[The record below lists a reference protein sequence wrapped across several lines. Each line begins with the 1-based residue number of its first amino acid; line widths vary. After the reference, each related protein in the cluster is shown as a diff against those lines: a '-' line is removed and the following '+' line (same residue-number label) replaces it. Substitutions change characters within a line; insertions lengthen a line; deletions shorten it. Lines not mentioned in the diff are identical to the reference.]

1 MRRSPLNIAFLRR
14 LHRMKKHF
22 IADIKHSLF
31 HIISTLDKNPSLF
44 VRCPEKDFT
53 RKRKLNFDT
62 FMKFTLG
69 MSGRTMNKEILD
81 FFDFSTKAPSNSAYN
96 QQRSKVLPEAFEF
109 LFHEFTSK
117 LTLNRRFHGYRLIAC
132 DGSNISIASNP
143 KDTETRVRSN
153 QFNTHVNRLHL
164 NAFYDLMNRSYL
176 DAQVQN
182 WAEHN
187 EFCACKQM
195 IDRSPLEEKVILI
208 ADRGY
213 ENYNIF
219 AHVEQKN
226 WKYLIRVKDITSNGI
241 LSGLDITEK
250 GSFDKNVSLTLTR
263 SQVKAKTTK
272 DYKFMPTCQ
281 GFDYI
286 PIGSEKEY
294 TLHFRVVRFPIAD
307 DSYETIITNLEKE
320 EFSPEYIKEMYHLRW
335 GIETS
340 FRELKYAVGLI
351 NFHAKKV
358 EYIKQ
363 EIFARLTMY
372 NYCEAI
378 ITQILIKQTQK
389 TKVYQVNFT
398 LAIFICREYL
408 SNKRKLEPPDIV
420 LLIQR
425 NILPIRPGRQ
435 DPRKVNVQKPVSFLY
450 RVA

>member
-1 MRRSPLNIAFLRR
+1 MGQ
-14 LHRMKKHF
+14 HF
-22 IADIKHSLF
+22 IETTRSLLF
-31 HIISTLDKNPSLF
+31 NVIEEMESNPSLF
-44 VRCPEKDFT
+44 VLNPKKDFT
-53 RKRKLNFDT
+53 RKRKIDFGT

-69 MSGRTMNKEILD
+69 MSGRSMNKEILD
-81 FFDFSTKAPSNSAYN
+81 FFDFSTNAPSNSAYN

-109 LFHEFTSK
+109 LFHEFTSN
-117 LTLNRRFHGYRLIAC
+117 LVLNDRFHGYRLIAC

-153 QFNTHVNRLHL
+153 QFDTNVNRLHL
-164 NAFYDLMNRSYL
+164 NALYDLMNRSYL
-176 DAQVQN
+176 DVEVQN
-182 WAEHN
+182 WADYN
-187 EFCACKQM
+187 EFYACRQM
-195 IDRSPLEEKVILI
+195 IDRSRLEEKTILI

-219 AHVEQKN
+219 AHVEEKN

-241 LSGLDITEK
+241 VSGLGIAENGT
-250 GSFDKNVSLTLTR
+250 FDKYVSLTLTR
-263 SQVKAKTTK
+263 TQSKAKKTK

-281 GFDYI
+281 RFDYI
-286 PIGSEKEY
+286 PIGSTKEY

-307 DSYETIITNLEKE
+307 GSYETIITNLEKD
-320 EFSPEYIKEMYHLRW
+320 EFSSDYIKEMYHLRW

-340 FRELKYAVGLI
+340 FRELKYSVGLI

-378 ITQILIKQTQK
+378 ITQIIIKQTQK

-398 LAIFICREYL
+398 VAIFICREYL
-408 SNKRKLEPPDIV
+408 SNKRKLKPPDIV

>member
-1 MRRSPLNIAFLRR
+1 
-14 LHRMKKHF
+14 MKKHF
-22 IADIKHSLF
+22 ISTTKNSLF
-31 HIISTLDKNPSLF
+31 EIISTLDENPSEF
-44 VRCPEKDFT
+44 VRNPGIDFT
-53 RKRKLNFDT
+53 RKRKLDFAT
-62 FMKFTLG
+62 FLKFTLG
-69 MSGRTMNKEILD
+69 MSGRSMNKEILD

-96 QQRSKVLPEAFEF
+96 QQRSKVLPEAFKF

-117 LTLNRRFHGYRLIAC
+117 LNLNRCFHGYRLIAC
-132 DGSNISIASNP
+132 DGSNISIAKNQ
-143 KDTETRVRSN
+143 KDTETSVRSN
-153 QFNTHVNRLHL
+153 QFDNTVNRLHL

-176 DAQVQN
+176 DVEVQN
-182 WAEHN
+182 WADYN
-187 EFCACKQM
+187 EFYACNEL
-195 IDRSPLEEKVILI
+195 IDRSRLEEKVILI

-219 AHVEQKN
+219 AHVEEKN
-226 WKYLIRVKDITSNGI
+226 WKYLIRVKDIASNGI
-241 LSGLDITEK
+241 VSGLDITEK
-250 GSFDKNVSLTLTR
+250 GSFDMNISLTFTR
-263 SQVKAKTTK
+263 SQTKAKK
-272 DYKFMPTCQ
+272 MKGYKFMPTCQ

-286 PIGSEKEY
+286 PTGSKKEY
-294 TLHFRVVRFPIAD
+294 SLNFRVVRFPIAN
-307 DSYETIITNLEKE
+307 DSYETVITNLEKE
-320 EFSPEYIKEMYHLRW
+320 DFSPECIKEMYHLRW

-378 ITQILIKQTQK
+378 ITQIIINQTQK

-398 LAIFICREYL
+398 LAFFICREYL
-408 SNKRKLEPPDIV
+408 SNKKKVKPPDIV

-425 NILPIRPGRQ
+425 NILPVRPGRQ
-435 DPRKVNVQKPVSFLY
+435 DPRKVKVQKPVSFLY